1 MLSCLRSQLTYANV
15 MATIAVFVALGGS
28 SYAVIRVG
36 SSEIED
42 GSVRSRDLKD
52 GTIAERDVRRSS
64 LGRRSIRE
72 GSLRRVPR
80 ARVADG
86 LSPQAEGALKLRC
99 PNGTVLAA
107 ALCFEVDLRPTA
119 LPYITA
125 VGSCSAVNLGN
136 RRLPTHTELQAF
148 VSQGGTPAPGGEMT
162 STAFESRTNPGSID
176 VLLLSGL
183 SSITIASGAADHPFR
198 CVTNPING

>member
-1 MLSCLRSQLTYANV
+1 MLSYLRSHLTYANV

-36 SSEIED
+36 SAEIED

-52 GTIAERDVRRSS
+52 GGIAERDMRRNS
-64 LGRRSIRE
+64 LGRRSISE

-80 ARVADG
+80 ARVADA
-86 LSPQAEGALKLRC
+86 LSQRAEANFKLRC
-99 PNGTVLAA
+99 PDQTVLAGG
-107 ALCFEVDLRPTA
+107 LCFDPTPA
-119 LPYITA
+119 ASLPYATA
-125 VGSCSAVNLGN
+125 VRACSAINAGN
-136 RRLPTHTELQAF
+136 RRLPTHAELQTF
-148 VSQGGTPAPGGEMT
+148 VSQGGSAASGGEMT
-162 STAFESRTNPGSID
+162 STAFESRTTPGAID

-183 SSITIASGAADHPFR
+183 SNIQIASGAVAHPFR

>member
-1 MLSCLRSQLTYANV
+1 MPSCLRSHLTYANV

-36 SSEIED
+36 SAEIED

-52 GTIAERDVRRSS
+52 TGIAERDVQRNT

-86 LSPQAEGALKLRC
+86 LSAQAERALRLRC
-99 PNGTVLAA
+99 PAGTALAA
-107 ALCFEVDLRPTA
+107 GLCFETTPRPTE
-119 LPYITA
+119 LPYVTA
-125 VGSCSAVNLGN
+125 VGACSAVNLGN
-136 RRLPTHTELQAF
+136 RRLPTHAELRAYIA
-148 VSQGGTPAPGGEMT
+148 QGGAAAPAGEMT
-162 STAFESRTNPGSID
+162 STVFESRSTPGSVD
-176 VLLLSGL
+176 VLLMPSQSGFQ
-183 SSITIASGAADHPFR
+183 IASGDAQHPFR